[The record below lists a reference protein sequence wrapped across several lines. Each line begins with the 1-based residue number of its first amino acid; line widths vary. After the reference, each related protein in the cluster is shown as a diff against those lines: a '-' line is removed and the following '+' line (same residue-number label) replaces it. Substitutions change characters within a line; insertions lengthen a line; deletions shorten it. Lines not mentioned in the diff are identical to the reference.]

1 MVAPRLRKQLVTTS
15 SQTRRWIGLALG
27 LCGCA
32 LTIAALSRPY
42 VGETTT
48 TEQIASRNI
57 IIAIDTSTSML
68 VRDGAPDRMSTA
80 KAMAI
85 EVLQAFPEDRVGII
99 AFSGTAVL
107 MAPLTVDHGAVQETI
122 SQLDTDVIP
131 SGGSDLSSAVSTA
144 IEAFQKTGQKTNAL
158 IIISDGENHSAAT
171 SLAAEKIRKSDTI
184 VCSIGVGTLSPRSY
198 YSFYLPSF
206 SQSF

>member
-1 MVAPRLRKQLVTTS
+1 MNFLHPGWLALLLILPFILLGAILAFRSQRQVWKKMVAPRLHKQLVTTS

-32 LTIAALSRPY
+32 LIIAALSRPY

-122 SQLDTDVIP
+122 S
-131 SGGSDLSSAVSTA
+131 
-144 IEAFQKTGQKTNAL
+144 N
-158 IIISDGENHSAAT
+158 
-171 SLAAEKIRKSDTI
+171 
-184 VCSIGVGTLSPRSY
+184 
-198 YSFYLPSF
+198 
-206 SQSF
+206 